1 MKHIIINNVVTA
13 FTVMVF
19 TFTPFNAFAADM
31 WQETPNL
38 NDDSELPSAM
48 IKPVVFINSRPLV
61 DQWAETP
68 ELKAETDNF
77 EFIPDDE
84 GRFVS
89 TLIPEMYA
97 ETPAVD
103 VIFTIRQRVSVED
116 TLLAEG
122 R

>member
-1 MKHIIINNVVTA
+1 MKPIIINKVVTILV
-13 FTVMVF
+13 VMVF
-19 TFTPFNAFAADM
+19 TFTPFTVFAGDM
-31 WQETPNL
+31 WQETPDL
-38 NDDSELPSAM
+38 NDDSEPS
-48 IKPVVFINSRPLV
+48 ITVIGPVVLVNSRPPV

-68 ELKAETDNF
+68 DLNAESENYD
-77 EFIPDDE
+77 FILDDE

-97 ETPAVD
+97 ETPALD
-103 VIFTIRQRVSVED
+103 EIFTIRQRVSDED